1 DVADDRHQQAAVGVD
16 RDADVDVL
24 LQHDLVGAHVDR
36 GVELREHTQRRGHD
50 LEGNRGDGEVAAGRL
65 HLRRELLAQLLEAG
79 DVGEVALGDVR
90 DGRPGGAEVLRGL
103 APHGAHRLAL
113 DLAEAGEV
121 GQRLRARRPAAR
133 AGAEQTLGV
142 LLDVLDRDASAGTA
156 AVDLIDV
163 DAELA
168 RHPAHRRRRR
178 RRRHVARGR
187 GRLGGRPR
195 AAVDV
200 DHLAIVLRTLACL
213 IACLRSRLRV
223 GVLRRGARANR
234 LVLHARLVGT
244 GRLVLRLH
252 VGLHVGDFVAV
263 SLVALARVAFGLVAL
278 GRRLGIARRRARLRL
293 LRFRRFVAL
302 RRGRGFLDRLLLR
315 LFSLRRLRFAFR
327 FGGAAI
333 VDRENR
339 LADLDLVAF
348 LDLDLL
354 HLAGD
359 RRGDLDGRL
368 VGLELEHR
376 LVFLDRVAGFDEDA
390 KDVAG
395 RNVLA
400 QLRKREVSRHVY
412 EVAGFTLSGLMLCA
426 LIASATTDASSLP
439 SRASAPSVAT
449 IT

>member
-1 DVADDRHQQAAVGVD
+1 
-16 RDADVDVL
+16 
-24 LQHDLVGAHVDR
+24 
-36 GVELREHTQRRGHD
+36 
-50 LEGNRGDGEVAAGRL
+50 
-65 HLRRELLAQLLEAG
+65 
-79 DVGEVALGDVR
+79 
-90 DGRPGGAEVLRGL
+90 
-103 APHGAHRLAL
+103 AL
-113 DLAEAGEV
+113 DLAEAREV

-142 LLDVLDRDASAGTA
+142 LLDVLDRDASAGPA
-156 AVDLIDV
+156 AVDLVDV

-213 IACLRSRLRV
+213 IACLRPRLRV

-244 GRLVLRLH
+244 GRLVRRLH

-263 SLVALARVAFGLVAL
+263 RLVALARVAFGLVAL

-302 RRGRGFLDRLLLR
+302 RRGRGFFGRLLLR
-315 LFSLRRLRFAFR
+315 LFSLRRRRLPFAFR
-327 FGGAAI
+327 FGRAAI

-359 RRGDLDGRL
+359 RGGDLDGRL

-376 LVFLDRVAGFDEDA
+376 LVFFDRVAGFDEDA